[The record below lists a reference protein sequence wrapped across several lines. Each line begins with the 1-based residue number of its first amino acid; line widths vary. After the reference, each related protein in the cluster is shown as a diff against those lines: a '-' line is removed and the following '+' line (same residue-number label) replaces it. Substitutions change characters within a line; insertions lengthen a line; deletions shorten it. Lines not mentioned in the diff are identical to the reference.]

1 MQQEQDPWEELNVLR
16 NTTGKGMQQEQGP
29 WEELNADAEAVLG
42 PLINYN

>member
-1 MQQEQDPWEELNVLR
+1 VLR